1 MKTGCFNYLSK
12 NKLKGCISISLFTSG
27 NEQIKYEYK
36 ALVPN
41 YKDFKLLK
49 EKKISEGQFI
59 DNFKKNLSSLNAE
72 VVYSDLKSL
81 VQGDEPIL
89 MTDGN
94 KKNFCHRHLV
104 AEWFFDEINL
114 EIDELT
120 VGKVIRYEG
129 YMKTNNNPTL
139 F

>member
-1 MKTGCFNYLSK
+1 MKTGCFKYLSK
-12 NKLKGCISISLFTSG
+12 NKLKGCISISLFSSG
-27 NEQIKYEYK
+27 NEQVKYEYK

-49 EKKISEGQFI
+49 EKKISEAQFI
-59 DNFKKNLSSLNAE
+59 ENFKNNLSSLNAE

-81 VQGDEPIL
+81 VQGEEPIL

-94 KKNFCHRHLV
+94 KTNFCHRHLV
-104 AEWFFDEINL
+104 AEWFFDEISL
-114 EIDELT
+114 EIDEVT
-120 VGKVIRYEG
+120 VGKVIRSDG
-129 YMKTNNNPTL
+129 YMKKINNPTL